1 MMLRNNNEWNNISP
15 QVMLLVVLLLLGMI
29 LSVSTPYFFRWDNLR
44 NILDQSTLD
53 IITGVGMTLI
63 ICSGGIDL
71 SVGSVAALAG
81 VLTAIALQS
90 GANVPLAVVI
100 GLSAGLLVGFFN
112 GFLISLIRI
121 NPFIVTLASMSIIR
135 GLTLIIT
142 GAMPISGFPGGFLWL
157 GSGSVAILP
166 ASVVVAVAIAI
177 LWAVILN
184 QTKLGYYALAM
195 GGNEEALRR
204 SGVAIHAYKIAL
216 YILCALA
223 AAAAGLVMTAR
234 LNSADPT
241 AGYMMEM
248 DAIATAILGGT
259 SMQGGVGSIG
269 GTVIAGLLLAVLQNG
284 LIMHGIA
291 SYYQQLLTGLIVIVA
306 VIASQIKSRSREG
319 IGF

>member
-1 MMLRNNNEWNNISP
+1 MMQRNNNEWNNISP